1 MPLVTAPADP
11 GLRSVAHVAVEAR
24 VGSVSG
30 LFDYAVPDDLT
41 GVIEVGHRVR
51 VPFGKRTVTGF
62 VYALD
67 TAPAVL
73 ELKPIEALVDAEPVL
88 PPVLI
93 ELAGFVAAHYAVPL
107 DEVIRA
113 IVPPRVRAVVRRT
126 VKRRRQS
133 RILRQA
139 TGVPT
144 ASDIQLEPAQQ
155 AAKERIAVA
164 LGRQEGQV
172 FLMHGVTAS
181 GKTEVYLALLAEVL
195 AAGGQGLVLVPEI
208 ALTPQTVG
216 RFGAR
221 FPGRLAVLHSSLTE
235 AERAAEWWRIRRGEA
250 DIVVGPRAAVFAP
263 LPRLRLIVI
272 DEEESSAFKQERIPR
287 YHAPTV
293 ARWLAHRTQSVLIL
307 GSATPSV
314 VAYAAALSGR
324 AHLLELPHRAQGRPL
339 PPVTVV
345 DMRKEIATRHFSP
358 LSQELQAAMAGSL
371 ERREQSILFL
381 NRRGLATFVLCRD
394 CGQVRECAHCSV
406 ALVHHAALGRL
417 QCHYCGSSEPLP
429 RRCPACGSRFIK
441 SFGVGTERIEQEV
454 RSLFPFSRVVRLDRD
469 VMKTPDA
476 ADLVFD
482 QMLSGDADVLVGTQM
497 VAKGLDLPRVTTVG
511 VVNADT
517 SLHFPDYRSSER
529 TFSLLTQV
537 AGRAGRGTRASGV
550 FIQTYTPDHPAIRHA
565 QHHDYRGFYREEL
578 EVRRNYGFPP
588 FGELIVAT
596 YGHRD
601 EARAEREARSAV
613 EQLSATIGLLNL
625 GDIEVLGPSPAFVYR
640 LKDEFRF
647 EVTLKGT
654 DLQRLGERLPR
665 GRGWSLD
672 VDPM

>member
-1 MPLVTAPADP
+1 MLSMPLVTAPADP

-93 ELAGFVAAHYAVPL
+93 ELAGFVAAHYVVPL

-113 IVPPRVRAVVRRT
+113 IIPPRVRAVVRRT

-406 ALVHHAALGRL
+406 ALVYHAALGRL
-417 QCHYCGSSEPLP
+417 QCHYCGSSEPMP

-482 QMLSGDADVLVGTQM
+482 QMLS
-497 VAKGLDLPRVTTVG
+497 
-511 VVNADT
+511 
-517 SLHFPDYRSSER
+517 
-529 TFSLLTQV
+529 
-537 AGRAGRGTRASGV
+537 
-550 FIQTYTPDHPAIRHA
+550 
-565 QHHDYRGFYREEL
+565 
-578 EVRRNYGFPP
+578 
-588 FGELIVAT
+588 
-596 YGHRD
+596 
-601 EARAEREARSAV
+601 
-613 EQLSATIGLLNL
+613 
-625 GDIEVLGPSPAFVYR
+625 
-640 LKDEFRF
+640 
-647 EVTLKGT
+647 
-654 DLQRLGERLPR
+654 
-665 GRGWSLD
+665 
-672 VDPM
+672 

>member
-1 MPLVTAPADP
+1 MPAGTAAPETA
-11 GLRSVAHVAVEAR
+11 LRPIAQVAVEAR
-24 VGSVSG
+24 VGSQTG
-30 LFDYAVPDDLT
+30 LFDYAVPEALT
-41 GVIEVGHRVR
+41 GLIEVGHRVR

-67 TAPAVL
+67 QGPTVL
-73 ELKPIEALVDAEPVL
+73 ELKPIEALLDVEPLL
-88 PPVLI
+88 PPALV

-235 AERAAEWWRIRRGEA
+235 AERASEWWRIRRGEA

-293 ARWLAHRTQSVLIL
+293 ARWLAQRNQSVLIL

-314 VAYAAALSGR
+314 ATYAAALSGR

-345 DMRKEIATRHFSP
+345 DMRKEIATR
-358 LSQELQAAMAGSL
+358 
-371 ERREQSILFL
+371 
-381 NRRGLATFVLCRD
+381 
-394 CGQVRECAHCSV
+394 
-406 ALVHHAALGRL
+406 
-417 QCHYCGSSEPLP
+417 
-429 RRCPACGSRFIK
+429 
-441 SFGVGTERIEQEV
+441 
-454 RSLFPFSRVVRLDRD
+454 
-469 VMKTPDA
+469 
-476 ADLVFD
+476 
-482 QMLSGDADVLVGTQM
+482 
-497 VAKGLDLPRVTTVG
+497 
-511 VVNADT
+511 
-517 SLHFPDYRSSER
+517 
-529 TFSLLTQV
+529 
-537 AGRAGRGTRASGV
+537 
-550 FIQTYTPDHPAIRHA
+550 
-565 QHHDYRGFYREEL
+565 
-578 EVRRNYGFPP
+578 
-588 FGELIVAT
+588 
-596 YGHRD
+596 
-601 EARAEREARSAV
+601 
-613 EQLSATIGLLNL
+613 QL
-625 GDIEVLGPSPAFVYR
+625 
-640 LKDEFRF
+640 
-647 EVTLKGT
+647 
-654 DLQRLGERLPR
+654 
-665 GRGWSLD
+665 
-672 VDPM
+672 

>member
-1 MPLVTAPADP
+1 MPVGTAAPETA
-11 GLRSVAHVAVEAR
+11 LRPIAQVAVEAR
-24 VGSVSG
+24 VGSQTG
-30 LFDYAVPDDLT
+30 LFDYAVPPALT
-41 GVIEVGHRVR
+41 GLIEVGHRVR
-51 VPFGKRTVTGF
+51 VPFGKRPVTGF
-62 VYALD
+62 VDALD
-67 TAPAVL
+67 QGPTML
-73 ELKPIEALVDAEPVL
+73 ELKPIEALLDAEPVL
-88 PPVLI
+88 PSPLV
-93 ELAGFVAAHYAVPL
+93 ELAGFVAAHYLVPL

-113 IVPPRVRAVVRRT
+113 IVPPRVRAVVHRS

-139 TGVPT
+139 AAVSVPE
-144 ASDIQLEPAQQ
+144 AIVLEPAQQ
-155 AAKERIAVA
+155 AVRERIAIA
-164 LGRQEGQV
+164 LSRQESDV

-216 RFGAR
+216 RFAAR
-221 FPGRLAVLHSSLTE
+221 FPGRLAVLDSSLTE

-406 ALVHHAALGRL
+406 ALVYHAALGRL
-417 QCHYCGSSEPLP
+417 QCHYCGSSEPMP

-441 SFGVGTERIEQEV
+441 SFGVGTERIEQGV
-454 RSLFPFSRVVRLDRD
+454 RSLFPSARVVRLDRD
-469 VMKTPDA
+469 VMKTVDA

-482 QMLSGDADVLVGTQM
+482 QMVSGDADVLVGTQL

-517 SLHFPDYRSSER
+517 SLHVPDYRSSER
-529 TFSLLTQV
+529 TFALLTQL
-537 AGRAGRGTRASGV
+537 AGRAGRGT
-550 FIQTYTPDHPAIRHA
+550 
-565 QHHDYRGFYREEL
+565 
-578 EVRRNYGFPP
+578 
-588 FGELIVAT
+588 
-596 YGHRD
+596 
-601 EARAEREARSAV
+601 SACQV
-613 EQLSATIGLLNL
+613 
-625 GDIEVLGPSPAFVYR
+625 VV
-640 LKDEFRF
+640 
-647 EVTLKGT
+647 V
-654 DLQRLGERLPR
+654 
-665 GRGWSLD
+665 
-672 VDPM
+672 